1 MAVHRWKLTKY
12 PLIRNRIQGRSPCSM
27 QLISPILP
35 DTDREL
41 DQAVNKLIQSV
52 DELRST
58 LSESKSAQK

>member
-1 MAVHRWKLTKY
+1 
-12 PLIRNRIQGRSPCSM
+12 M